1 MTDFITNVA
10 HYNTQ
15 SGDKLKNDEVIIYDN
30 FFSKEDFETFEKEI
44 VNNTYFPWYLN
55 CGKTVHNDHNTKT
68 NSDIIEYLQFTHML
82 FDRYQ
87 KIESTSYYKLFEEKI
102 PYILQKLN
110 LQYINILRAKLNLHD
125 TDGDTII
132 FDNNFKIKKR
142 INPIK
147 NRVII
152 FDGITYHTG
161 CNPYKNDKR
170 IVLNI
175 NFDL

>member
-102 PYILQKLN
+102 
-110 LQYINILRAKLNLHD
+110 
-125 TDGDTII
+125 
-132 FDNNFKIKKR
+132 FKR
-142 INPIK
+142 
-147 NRVII
+147 
-152 FDGITYHTG
+152 Y
-161 CNPYKNDKR
+161 
-170 IVLNI
+170 
-175 NFDL
+175 